1 MSKPNPT
8 RVRKGL
14 AKRGP
19 VAPRVS
25 VAMPEPAPVPGRP
38 ARTGSAG
45 SRSGRVLVGG
55 HFASEVQR
63 ALRITAAEEGTTVQ
77 ALLAEGINTVF
88 ARRGKPAIAGSG
100 QPRRR

>member
-1 MSKPNPT
+1 MPKPNPLAQGLNQT
-8 RVRKGL
+8 RRS
-14 AKRGP
+14 AAAA
-19 VAPRVS
+19 VAATSDLGV
-25 VAMPEPAPVPGRP
+25 

-88 ARRGKPAIAGSG
+88 AKRGKPEIAGLPTIRG
-100 QPRRR
+100 V

>member
-1 MSKPNPT
+1 MPKPNPLAQGLNQT
-8 RVRKGL
+8 RRSAAAAATSDL
-14 AKRGP
+14 A
-19 VAPRVS
+19 VARAGGV
-25 VAMPEPAPVPGRP
+25 
-38 ARTGSAG
+38 G

-88 ARRGKPAIAGSG
+88 AKRGKPEIAGLPTIRSV
-100 QPRRR
+100 